1 MKNNDTAEHCCSVT
15 LIVTGEDLDP
25 ETVTRTLSMAAHK
38 SWTRGEQKS
47 CTLPDGKVLHFESLY
62 EQGGWKRFL
71 PETET
76 DRPLDDQIRYWLSEL
91 HKRRD
96 AIHELLELGCR
107 IELNCFAADGEF
119 LWLSNRELRD
129 LAELGVDLSLTIA
142 SEFQGQDQTE
152 G

>member
-1 MKNNDTAEHCCSVT
+1 
-15 LIVTGEDLDP
+15 
-25 ETVTRTLSMAAHK
+25 MAADNT
-38 SWTRGEQKS
+38 WIRGERQS
-47 CTLPDGKVLHFESLY
+47 WTLPDGKVLHFESVH
-62 EQGGWKRFL
+62 EEGGWKRFL
-71 PETET
+71 PEAET

-91 HKRRD
+91 RERRD
-96 AIHELLELGCR
+96 AIHELLELGCC

-142 SEFQGQDQTE
+142 SDFQGQGQTE

>member
-15 LIVTGEDLDP
+15 FIVTGEDLDP
-25 ETVTRTLSMAAHK
+25 ETVTRTLSMAADNT
-38 SWTRGEQKS
+38 WIRGERQS
-47 CTLPDGKVLHFESLY
+47 WTLPDGKVLHFESVH
-62 EQGGWKRFL
+62 EEGGWKRFL
-71 PETET
+71 PEAET

-91 HKRRD
+91 RERRD

-142 SEFQGQDQTE
+142 SDFQGQDQTE

>member
-1 MKNNDTAEHCCSVT
+1 MKNVTAEHCCSVT

-25 ETVTRTLSMAAHK
+25 ETVTRTLSMAADK
-38 SWTRGEQKS
+38 FWTRGEQQS
-47 CTLPDGKVLHFESLY
+47 CTLPDGKVLHFESAH
-62 EQGGWKRFL
+62 QVGGWKRFL
-71 PETET
+71 PEAET

-91 HKRRD
+91 RERGD

-107 IELNCFAADGEF
+107 IELNCFAAGSEV

-142 SEFQGQDQTE
+142 SDFQGQDQTE